1 MSSVFINFLFIL
13 LNKAFNWCR
22 IFLNR
27 LNRMV
32 INMSLGARLKSERE
46 KRNWSQ
52 VFVAK
57 KIGITNAVLSNYER
71 DIRDPDTET
80 LKKLANLYGVSIDFL
95 LDNKVDEVEQNKK
108 QAIMDKIANEFPNAD
123 LMFKDL
129 ANMTAEQLE
138 EVYDFIK
145 FKLQKGS
152 D

>member
-1 MSSVFINFLFIL
+1 M
-13 LNKAFNWCR
+13 
-22 IFLNR
+22 
-27 LNRMV
+27 
-32 INMSLGARLKSERE
+32 KSERE

-145 FKLQKGS
+145 FKIQKGS